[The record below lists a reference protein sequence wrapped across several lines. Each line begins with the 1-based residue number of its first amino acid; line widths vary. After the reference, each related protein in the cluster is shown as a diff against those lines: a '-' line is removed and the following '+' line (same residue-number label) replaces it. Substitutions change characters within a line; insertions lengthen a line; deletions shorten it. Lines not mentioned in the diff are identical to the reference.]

1 MMSLDDFDDCIEGVV
16 SRYGQDDILCYSKQ
30 KILIKLTKQD
40 MSLSE
45 AYEYF
50 DFNIIGAWVGDM
62 TPCFIE
68 DYNEEYY
75 S

>member
-1 MMSLDDFDDCIEGVV
+1 MISLDDFDDCIEGVV

-30 KILIKLTKQD
+30 KILIKLTQQD

-50 DFNIIGAWVGDM
+50 ILIL
-62 TPCFIE
+62 
-68 DYNEEYY
+68 
-75 S
+75 